1 MKRMKVLALGATAL
15 TAGTLMMAETALAD
29 GSRRSHKAALHA
41 RSWSW
46 HGGQWLPGSRWWL
59 ANAGALNTNPYYG
72 YFPTYSS
79 PYAFVPYAYGP
90 YGYGYGYGYPR
101 GVPSLGYR

>member
-1 MKRMKVLALGATAL
+1 MKQMKVLALGVTAL
-15 TAGTLMMAETALAD
+15 AAGTLLISETALAD
-29 GSRRSHKAALHA
+29 GYRNSHKAAHHA
-41 RSWSW
+41 SGLGWRS
-46 HGGQWLPGSRWWL
+46 GRWWL
-59 ANAGALNTNPYYG
+59 ADAGALNTNPYYG

-79 PYAFVPYAYGP
+79 PYAYVAYAYGP

>member
-15 TAGTLMMAETALAD
+15 TAGALLMSETALAD

-46 HGGQWLPGSRWWL
+46 HGGRRWWL
-59 ANAGALNTNPYYG
+59 ANGGALNTNPYYG